1 MFRLELVIVDLVVVL
16 LLKLSTHCTSNK
28 VTSSS
33 VRGALKKWLVM
44 VDAIVVKIRVVVR
57 SMFTKKER
65 IEEFEESHGGVRTYP
80 D

>member
-1 MFRLELVIVDLVVVL
+1 VFRLESVIVDLVVVL
-16 LLKLSTHCTSNK
+16 LLKLSAHYTSNRA
-28 VTSSS
+28 TSSS

-44 VDAIVVKIRVVVR
+44 VDTIVVKIRMVVR

-65 IEEFEESHGGVRTYP
+65 IEEFEELYRGVQTYP